1 MFKINSEYNDLD
13 KYKNDFGDIWY
24 YKKNTNII
32 HNPYGPAHIH
42 KLYKA
47 YYIENEYHRLDGPA
61 IIFSYGQERYY
72 INGKI
77 LSKEEFDVHPKRLK
91 FLGKEYLI
99 CLK

>member
-32 HNPYGPAHIH
+32 HNPYGPAFINR
-42 KLYKA
+42 LYEV
-47 YYIENEYHRLDGPA
+47 YYIENKIHRLDGPA
-61 IIFSYGQERYY
+61 IIHSNGLKYY
-72 INGKI
+72 FIDGKK

-99 CLK
+99 CLG